1 MKESVTKFDLE
12 AAFKALDEIE
22 IPRARKGIAAN
33 KVNLKETFT
42 RKSKLD
48 LLMED
53 YYDVNDTADLEAA
66 KEEREAEIAKAKLAR
81 IEKIVDLNAESSED
95 LLTSYVGK
103 VIVQCP
109 QCMTLF
115 YKNQEDIEKSEEDE
129 TVVNVNETCQHCGNT
144 SGYTLIGK
152 VDKVGKD
159 EASEYDVED
168 FDENELNLNFDE
180 PENEEDD
187 TEETEEVAEEDTENA
202 DLEPVVDENEEEQ
215 ETTEVE
221 EVKESLTLNEDVDDE
236 TEIEDEG
243 FLDEVEDE
251 TTEIAEE
258 PVEEEPT
265 EEVEE
270 ILTSVEE
277 VKEVAVEA
285 AEAVVEASEE
295 EPVEDIKE
303 ITDEVVEDHFEIS
316 EEENEGIAEEEIEE
330 TEEVEEIQEVE
341 EAEEEVEEEE
351 VIEESLTEAVD
362 KELDDKLKA
371 HNEYIDYLKEMIEKE
386 EKSLANAKNDFVKKS
401 IQSRIDA
408 LKADLEAAL
417 PEALKGE
424 VETELPTAEEVDL
437 NAAENVEE
445 EKVEE
450 VKESLQEDCNTIS
463 TTNETLVEDA
473 DTDVTD
479 AEVEELMKSE
489 EFKTP
494 ISEEEVEAYLE
505 ESHKVESIL
514 EGIDEIDEESIEN
527 CINESLVEVY
537 SNVDTFKL
545 VSCELTENALKI
557 NGKVNFKSGNI
568 NETSYTFT
576 EAKFLDENKLA
587 LKGINE
593 MLGKESNFVLET
605 TVNNEA
611 KTLIAESFSYSYKI
625 NDILVEGLIKK

>member
-33 KVNLKETFT
+33 KVNLKETFN

-115 YKNQEDIEKSEEDE
+115 YKNQEDIENSEEDE

-152 VDKVGKD
+152 VDKVGED

-168 FDENELNLNFDE
+168 FDENELNLDFDE
-180 PENEEDD
+180 PENEEEGA
-187 TEETEEVAEEDTENA
+187 EETEDVAEEDTENV

-236 TEIEDEG
+236 TEIEDED

-251 TTEIAEE
+251 TVEIAEE
-258 PVEEEPT
+258 PVEEESVEEEPV

-277 VKEVAVEA
+277 VKEVAEEA
-285 AEAVVEASEE
+285 AEAVIEASEE

-316 EEENEGIAEEEIEE
+316 EEETEEE
-330 TEEVEEIQEVE
+330 TEEEVVED
-341 EAEEEVEEEE
+341 EE
-351 VIEESLTEAVD
+351 VIEDEEIVEESLTEAVD

-371 HNEYIDYLKEMIEKE
+371 HNEYIEYLKEMIEKE

-437 NAAENVEE
+437 NAAENT
-445 EKVEE
+445 EE
-450 VKESLQEDCNTIS
+450 VKESLQEDYSSTS
-463 TTNETLVEDA
+463 TTNETLVEEA

-494 ISEEEVEAYLE
+494 ISEEEVETYLE
-505 ESHKVESIL
+505 ESHKVESIF
-514 EGIDEIDEESIEN
+514 EDIDEIDEESIES

-545 VSCELTENALKI
+545 ASCELTENVLKI

-576 EAKFLDENKLA
+576 EAKFLEENKLA

-605 TVNNEA
+605 TVNNET

-625 NDILVEGLIKK
+625 NDTLVEGLIKK